1 VDNRPGGPGPALT
14 GAAGQHALFA
24 IGAGGAGPVAAI
36 LAAAGTAGE
45 FRHRT
50 AAATFLAEP
59 RRVRVI
65 TAKLIVYLLAGAAYA
80 LACVAVSL
88 AVALPW
94 LAARGTPVS
103 LAAHGN
109 AAVLGAV
116 IISAAL
122 FGMTGAGLGALLGSE
137 VITIA
142 GLLLYLYV
150 AEPLLSRI
158 SALGSWTAYLPGT
171 AADGLT
177 QASQAGVRLLP
188 PWPGAWSSRP
198 GPPSSPAPAPP
209 SPPAGTSPETR
220 HPAPR
225 RAAKAA
231 MANTAPRS
239 GALAVSLL
247 SGPGALSSDRLNI

>member
-1 VDNRPGGPGPALT
+1 VTRLIAAEFRKLLTTRLWLWLLLASLAWTAGYSALAITLGQRPGGLTPPLT

-24 IGAGGAGPVAAI
+24 IGVGGAGPLAAI

-59 RRVRVI
+59 RRARVI
-65 TAKLIVYLLAGAAYA
+65 TAKLITYLLAGAGYA

-103 LAAHGN
+103 LAGHGN
-109 AAVLGAV
+109 LAVLCTV
-116 IISAAL
+116 IISAAV
-122 FGMTGAGLGALLGSE
+122 FGVTGAGLGALLGGE

-158 SALGSWTAYLPGT
+158 TALGSVTAYLPGV

-188 PWPGAWSSRP
+188 PWQGGLVFAAWAAVIACAGA
-198 GPPSSPAPAPP
+198 AV
-209 SPPAGTSPETR
+209 TTR
-220 HPAPR
+220 RDIA
-225 RAAKAA
+225 
-231 MANTAPRS
+231 
-239 GALAVSLL
+239 
-247 SGPGALSSDRLNI
+247 